1 VSAVTEQYPDFL
13 QAAEQR
19 RREDGA
25 RSAVVSYLRS
35 LDVDESTADG
45 AWIAVRFAL
54 TRYADRVSAAA
65 RAGRTKDNI
74 EAIKR
79 AADLLIKEICKSDAA
94 WDHLAAEMTR
104 DVHRSQFEAEVCHV
118 RESARAALGKL
129 KRNGRPTSAKTE
141 LVDELAVIWRRAT
154 GKTPGES
161 GVGTFDAPRSQ
172 FGKFVVRA
180 VPAVAGDFKDGFAEL
195 IVRAAR
201 RYKERNP
208 PRVSEASP
216 KI

>member
-25 RSAVVSYLRS
+25 RAAVVSYLRS

-54 TRYADRVSAAA
+54 TRYADNVTAAA
-65 RAGRTKDNI
+65 RAARTKDNI

-79 AADLLIKEICKSDAA
+79 AADRLIKEICKSDAA

-104 DVHRSQFEAEVCHV
+104 DVHRSQFEAQVCHV
-118 RESARAALGKL
+118 RESARAALAQL
-129 KRNGRPTSAKTE
+129 KRNGRPTGAKTE
-141 LVDELAVIWRRAT
+141 LVDELAVIWRCAT
-154 GKTPGES
+154 GKTPSAS
-161 GVGTFDAPRSQ
+161 GNGTFAAPRSP
-172 FGKFVVRA
+172 FGTFVALA
-180 VPAVAGDFKDGFAEL
+180 VSDVPGDFKKGFAEL

-201 RYKERNP
+201 GYKERNP
-208 PRVSEASP
+208 PRVSEAGP

>member
-1 VSAVTEQYPDFL
+1 MTEQYAEFL

-19 RREDGA
+19 RREDVA
-25 RSAVVSYLRS
+25 RAGVADHLRS
-35 LDVDESTADG
+35 LGVDESTADG

-79 AADLLIKEICKSDAA
+79 AADFLIKEVCKSDAA

-129 KRNGRPTSAKTE
+129 KLNGRPPSAKTE

-154 GKTPGES
+154 GKTPSAS
-161 GVGTFDAPRSQ
+161 GNGTFAAPRSP
-172 FGKFVVRA
+172 FGRFVALA
-180 VPAVAGDFKDGFAEL
+180 VSDVPSDFKKGFAEL

-201 RYKERNP
+201 GYKKRNF
-208 PRVSEASP
+208 PRVSKAGP